1 MKYGLCLAGGGIKG
15 AAHIG
20 AIKAF
25 EEENISFNCI
35 AGTSSGS
42 IIASLIASGYNSD
55 EIYNIFKKYA
65 KKIKGVDWKN
75 IFKIIY
81 DLITKGKLIIT
92 GFKNSEIIEKLIN
105 QFCQKKNI
113 ADINDIEKELLI
125 PAVDTDDGRLI
136 VFNSCK
142 IDIENKNSKYVSS
155 APIGK
160 VVRASCSYPIVFT
173 PCDYEGKDLLDGGIK
188 QNVPWN
194 ELKAIGCDKILA
206 INFESKE
213 KKKCCDNLIDI
224 AERSF
229 ELICEEL
236 NRLELESM
244 DFIHTITL
252 DKVSLLEI
260 EKMDELYKEGYN
272 QTKKNMKEII
282 KYLNE

>member
-105 QFCQKKNI
+105 QVCQKKNI
-113 ADINDIEKELLI
+113 ADINDIQKELLI
-125 PAVDTDDGRLI
+125 PAVDTDDGKLI

-173 PCDYEGKDLLDGGIK
+173 PCYYEGKDLLDGGIK